1 MLIFPKSWPASSQKR
16 CSSLP
21 QTLLITDFTL
31 LTFFAI
37 TSKIL
42 LVWQQGNLVYLSLM
56 KPKHAKFHGFGSET
70 VMHGKQIRKVGQ
82 PTVYV

>member
-1 MLIFPKSWPASSQKR
+1 MYDQRAVKNDAVV
-16 CSSLP
+16 LP
-21 QTLLITDFTL
+21 QTLLITDFTAL
-31 LTFFAI
+31 LTIFAI

-42 LVWQQGNLVYLSLM
+42 LVWQQGNLVYLNLV
-56 KPKHAKFHGFGSET
+56 KPKHAKFNGFGSET